1 MLVVMHHME
10 QIKSLFGMTNI
21 WTTNGVIHEI
31 GKLGVYLFF
40 VLSGFLITY
49 LLFEEKS
56 IKKKINYRDF
66 LIRRVL
72 RIWPL
77 YFLVLIFGLF
87 ILPKLI
93 TNEYID
99 TSIITN
105 NILELLVL
113 YSTFLANVVVPLYG
127 AIPYI
132 SHLWSIGAEEQ
143 FYLFWPLLV
152 MFSGKRVYVV
162 ILLIL
167 LTYLF
172 ADIYLLVEP
181 SNTTLLEMP
190 LKPIKYILNYTGMI
204 VGAGFAYIA
213 YYQKAIL
220 NKYILNGYFFFLT
233 SAVLLSLILLNVKL
247 PISHFGLY
255 SILFGIVIANLA
267 LNPKIKNI
275 LEFNVL
281 KYLGKVS
288 YGIYMYHPICIMLI
302 AYGFQKFG
310 IEKPVLFYFLC
321 VISTI
326 GISTFSYEFFEKPF
340 LKIKRRFSKI

>member
-1 MLVVMHHME
+1 
-10 QIKSLFGMTNI
+10 MTNI

-77 YFLVLIFGLF
+77 YFLVLILGLF

-99 TSIITN
+99 TSIITD
-105 NILELLVL
+105 NILELLLL
-113 YSTFLANVVVPLYG
+113 YSTFLANIVGPLYG
-127 AIPYI
+127 VIPYI

-152 MFSGKRVYVV
+152 MYIGRRVYVV

-181 SNTTLLEMP
+181 SNTTLIEMP
-190 LKPIKYILNYTGMI
+190 LKSIKYILNYSGMI

-220 NKYILNGYFFFLT
+220 NKYILNGYFFFIT
-233 SAVLLSLILLNVKL
+233 SAVLLILVLLNVKL
-247 PISHFGLY
+247 HIFHFGLY

-275 LEFNVL
+275 LEFNIL

-302 AYGFQKFG
+302 AYAFQKFDF
-310 IEKPVLFYFLC
+310 EKPVLFYVLSI
-321 VISTI
+321 ISTI
-326 GISTFSYEFFEKPF
+326 TISAISYEFFEKPF
-340 LKIKRRFSKI
+340 LKIKSRFSKI